1 MTSSLNSPLA
11 SVQVIRIFASVG
23 ISVGGVYD
31 AALTTSSAIIMT
43 PTSAPIPASV
53 GVPSLISL
61 GMVVSLMPFSCI
73 SLSKLL

>member
-1 MTSSLNSPLA
+1 MTSSLNKPLA

-31 AALTTSSAIIMT
+31 AALTTNNAMIIT
-43 PTSAPIPASV
+43 PTNAPIPARV
-53 GVPSLISL
+53 GVPSLTNRGI
-61 GMVVSLMPFSCI
+61 VVSLIPFSCI